1 MMDPQDL
8 AYLQAELAQ
17 AQSLGSK
24 MLSVRTKE
32 LQTLLDSNRELAKRP
47 IQPVRITGY
56 ARSSEI
62 QMMKHGKLM
71 TMRVRRVP
79 NEWTDQPVYIDPKE
93 IVYATPKPEVL
104 PVE

>member
-1 MMDPQDL
+1 MDQQDL

-17 AQSLGSK
+17 AQSLGTK
-24 MLSVRTKE
+24 MLSVRTTE
-32 LQTLLDSNRELAKRP
+32 LQSLLSSIHELSKRP
-47 IQPVRITGY
+47 KQPVRITGY
-56 ARSSEI
+56 ARSSEV

-71 TMRVRRVP
+71 TMRVRRIP

>member
-1 MMDPQDL
+1 MDQQDL

-17 AQSLGSK
+17 AQSLGTK

-32 LQTLLDSNRELAKRP
+32 LQSLISSINELSKRP
-47 IQPVRITGY
+47 KQPVQITGY
-56 ARSSEI
+56 ARSGEV

-93 IVYATPKPEVL
+93 IVYDTPKPLL